1 MSYATI
7 LVHLLVGQKNA
18 AVLAAAGELARRHD
32 ARLVG
37 IAATQPLP
45 VMDSG
50 FYDNS
55 LSVAILHEE
64 MAKQTVEAEAEFR
77 SAFAGAK
84 HPLGWRSTWTCMA
97 LADYIADEAR
107 CADVIVTTPAHRQDF
122 NSARHVN
129 IGELILH
136 AGCPVIVV
144 PQSTPKPAFER
155 IVIAWKDSREARRA
169 VRDAIPLLRLAT
181 AVTIV
186 EIAAENEVDTAR
198 ARAEDVAD
206 WLAGHG
212 IKSQAQAA
220 PSIGDEATAL
230 EAMFH
235 LANADLIVAGAYG
248 HSRMREWAFGGVT
261 RSILGGARCAML
273 SH

>member
-7 LVHLLVGQKNA
+7 LVHLLVGQTNA
-18 AVLAAAGELARRHD
+18 VVLAAAGKLARRHD
-32 ARLVG
+32 ARLIG

-45 VMDSG
+45 MMGSG
-50 FYDNS
+50 LYDNS
-55 LSVAILHEE
+55 LSVAILHDD
-64 MAKQTVEAEAEFR
+64 MAKQTLEAEAEFR
-77 SAFAGAK
+77 SAFADAK

-97 LADYIADEAR
+97 LPDYIADEAR
-107 CADVIVTTPAHRQDF
+107 CADVIVTTPAHRREWS
-122 NSARHVN
+122 NARHVN
-129 IGELILH
+129 VGELIMN

-144 PQSTPKPAFER
+144 PQNSPQAAFER

-169 VRDAIPLLRLAT
+169 VRDAIPLLKLAT

-186 EIAAENEVDTAR
+186 EIAAENEVASAR
-198 ARAEDVAD
+198 ARADDVAD

-212 IKSQAQAA
+212 IKSNPQAA
-220 PSIGDEATAL
+220 PSSNDEAAAL
-230 EAMFH
+230 EATFAI
-235 LANADLIVAGAYG
+235 ANADLVVAGAYG

-261 RSILGGARCAML
+261 QSILGGARCALL